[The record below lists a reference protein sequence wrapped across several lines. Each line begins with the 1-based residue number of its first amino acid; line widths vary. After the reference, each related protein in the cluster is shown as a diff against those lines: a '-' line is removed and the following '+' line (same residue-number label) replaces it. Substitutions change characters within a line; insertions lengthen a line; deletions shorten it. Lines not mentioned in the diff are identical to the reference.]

1 MTRARLRA
9 ALAAYPR
16 PFWVLVVGT
25 FVNRTGLVVLPFL
38 ALYLTGQRGFG
49 VAQATLAVSLYGAG
63 AFAGGFAGGWLADR
77 VGRRPVLLASLA
89 AAALPVA
96 AIPAA
101 RSFPAVAALA
111 FAFGLLAEMYRPAVS
126 AALADLVPEE
136 RRARAYAVVYW
147 AINLGAAVGPALG
160 GALAARSWTALF
172 VLEGVTLFG
181 YAALVA
187 VGVPETRPG
196 AGRTLTD
203 GAASGGAGRPLSL
216 RPVARDGALAALAA
230 AVLLVGTGFFQLFS
244 ALPLTMAADG
254 LTELDYGL
262 VVTVNGGLIV
272 LVGLPVAAYV
282 GERATTWLVPG
293 AVALVAVGLALV
305 APARTFA
312 AYAAVAVVWTL
323 GEMAFLPVVPTIVAR
338 LAPAGLQGSY
348 QGVYHASWGL
358 AKAVGP
364 VLGGLVLAGAGAAAL
379 WLGAAAL
386 AALAAVVLA
395 ALLPT
400 LRRRFAAPP
409 T

>member
-1 MTRARLRA
+1 MLE
-9 ALAAYPR
+9 
-16 PFWVLVVGT
+16 G
-25 FVNRTGLVVLPFL
+25 
-38 ALYLTGQRGFG
+38 
-49 VAQATLAVSLYGAG
+49 ATLL
-63 AFAGGFAGGWLADR
+63 
-77 VGRRPVLLASLA
+77 
-89 AAALPVA
+89 
-96 AIPAA
+96 
-101 RSFPAVAALA
+101 
-111 FAFGLLAEMYRPAVS
+111 
-126 AALADLVPEE
+126 
-136 RRARAYAVVYW
+136 
-147 AINLGAAVGPALG
+147 
-160 GALAARSWTALF
+160 
-172 VLEGVTLFG
+172 G

-187 VGVPETRPG
+187 VGVPETRPAAG
-196 AGRTLTD
+196 AG
-203 GAASGGAGRPLSL
+203 GAAAGGAGRPLSL
-216 RPVARDGALAALAA
+216 RPVARDGALAALAV

-305 APARTFA
+305 APSRTFA

-400 LRRRFAAPP
+400 LRRRLAAD
-409 T
+409 TA